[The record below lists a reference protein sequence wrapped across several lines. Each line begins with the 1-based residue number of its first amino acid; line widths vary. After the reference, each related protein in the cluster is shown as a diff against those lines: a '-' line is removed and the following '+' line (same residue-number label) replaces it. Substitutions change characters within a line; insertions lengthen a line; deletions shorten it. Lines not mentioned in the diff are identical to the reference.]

1 MSNSCSRRFWIVPSF
16 VALVFVFPTASAG
29 ELTALMRCRAISDD
43 EQRLDCYDRLSDR
56 EQKPAD
62 GALAVEPQ
70 TARTVESPSRV
81 PSERQSRWSIA
92 DDGVHRLVPHKSNY
106 VILRQS
112 SRPNNQPFSASNE
125 FSSSASSAAPVHL
138 DHNEMKFQLSLKAA
152 IMQSVP
158 LLGGNLWFGYTQQSN
173 WQVWNAGISRPFRET
188 DYEPE
193 IMLNYQLDRK
203 LTDRWSLGHLT
214 WAFNHQS
221 NGRGDPLSRS
231 WNRVYAQLEFDRGKD
246 LQVLL
251 RPWWRIPESRSRD
264 DNPDIEHYLGYGDL
278 VVNYKAAAWNASL
291 LLRNNLERSHNRG
304 AAQLDLAFPC
314 AHLGDFVLKLQLF
327 SGYGESLIDYN
338 HRQTT
343 IGVGLE
349 ATGWMDHRFSRAPGG
364 CAR

>member
-1 MSNSCSRRFWIVPSF
+1 MSNSYSRHFWLVPSC
-16 VALVFVFPTASAG
+16 VALVLTFPLAFASEPSGLA
-29 ELTALMRCRAISDD
+29 RCRSISDD
-43 EQRLDCYDRLSDR
+43 AQRLDCYDRLS
-56 EQKPAD
+56 ESEHKPA
-62 GALAVEPQ
+62 AAAPAAEPQAVRAVED
-70 TARTVESPSRV
+70 PSRK
-81 PSERQSRWSIA
+81 PTERDSRWSIA
-92 DDGVHRLVPHKSNY
+92 EGGVHRLVPHKSNY

-125 FSSSASSAAPVHL
+125 FLGSANTAAPIHL
-138 DHNEMKFQLSLKAA
+138 DHNEMKFQLSLKAP
-152 IMQSVP
+152 IVQSVP
-158 LLGGNLWFGYTQQSN
+158 LLGGNLWFAYTQQSN

-193 IMLNYQLDRK
+193 ILLNYQLDRK
-203 LTDRWSLGHLT
+203 LTDRWTIRHLT
-214 WAFNHQS
+214 WALNHQS
-221 NGRGDPLSRS
+221 NGRGEPLSRS
-231 WNRVYAQLEFDRGKD
+231 WNRIYAQLELDRGKD

-251 RPWWRIPESRSRD
+251 RPWWRIPESRSND
-264 DNPDIEHYLGYGDL
+264 DNPDIQHYLGYGDL
-278 VVNYKAAAWNASL
+278 VVNYKAADWNASL

-304 AAQLDLAFPC
+304 AAQLDVAFPC
-314 AHLGDFVLKLQLF
+314 AYLGDFVLKLQLF